1 MKARLWRSNL
11 IQLYLYLEL
20 LFGIMESTKAYEL
33 NVISLGNLN
42 QNG

>member
-1 MKARLWRSNL
+1 MKARLWRYNL

-33 NVISLGNLN
+33 HVISLGNLN